1 MISSLLFVKN
11 LIFFELFIKMSLVIQ
26 MDTNDIKKQIDNE
39 NVNIEELSIS
49 ELKHLKNQAKSLTDK
64 RMKRKCTYKI
74 WDIVCVALLAVIS
87 NCDEWEEIEMFGI
100 KNKNWLRKFLLLTGG
115 IPSAQTY
122 ERVISLLEPD
132 EINKI
137 CVEFSNIL
145 TEINRKKKE
154 MYHFDG
160 KVEKGSSRKEGEI
173 KPLNVL
179 NVFSSKY
186 GICIDQEMIEEK
198 TNEITAIPKIIER
211 LNLKGV
217 VCTWDALNTQKE
229 NVKAVVEKGGDY
241 VVALKG
247 NQGNFYTD
255 VKDYFDED
263 KLLIISSGYEG
274 SYSLTREKS
283 HNRIITY
290 EYYQTEKVNWYFE
303 KDKWK
308 KLRSIGMV
316 RKTIEKNN
324 GEKVIEKRF
333 YISSLPRD
341 IATFS
346 EAIRGHWEVENKLHW
361 QMDYTFKC
369 DRNQT
374 VNKKALYN
382 LQIIKKFALNILNL
396 VKEDYKRSLKKIR
409 FLVGLGAE
417 EEIHNI
423 FYLLHKK
430 KQIFK

>member
-1 MISSLLFVKN
+1 
-11 LIFFELFIKMSLVIQ
+11 

-160 KVEKGSSRKEGEI
+160 KVEKGSSRKDGEI

>member
-11 LIFFELFIKMSLVIQ
+11 LIFFELFIKMSLVIK
-26 MDTNDIKKQIDNE
+26 MDTNDIKNQIDNK

-49 ELKHLKNQAKSLTDK
+49 ELRHLKNRAKSLTDK

-137 CVEFSNIL
+137 CIEFSNIL

-160 KVEKGSSRKEGEI
+160 KVEKGSSRKDGEI

-211 LNLKGV
+211 LNIKGV

-255 VKDYFDED
+255 VQDYFDED

-283 HNRIITY
+283 HSRIITY
-290 EYYQTEKVNWYFE
+290 EYYQTEKVNWYYE

-324 GEKVIEKRF
+324 GEKVTEKRY
-333 YISSLPRD
+333 YISSLSRD

-346 EAIRGHWEVENKLHW
+346 EAIRGHWKVENKLHW

>member
-1 MISSLLFVKN
+1 MNTK
-11 LIFFELFIKMSLVIQ
+11 
-26 MDTNDIKKQIDNE
+26 DIKNKINNE
-39 NVNIEELSIS
+39 SINIKDLSIS

-64 RMKRKCTYKI
+64 RMKRKCKYKI
-74 WDIVCVALLAVIS
+74 WDIVCVALLATIS
-87 NCDEWEEIEMFGI
+87 NCDEWEEIEMFAI
-100 KNKNWLRKFLLLTGG
+100 KNKEWLRKFLLLTGG

-122 ERVISLLEPD
+122 ERVISLLEPN

-145 TEINRKKKE
+145 TEANKKKKE

-160 KVEKGSSRKEGEI
+160 KVEKGSSRKDGKI

-186 GICIDQEMIEEK
+186 GICMEQEMIEEK

-217 VCTWDALNTQKE
+217 ICTWDALNTQKE

-241 VVALKG
+241 CVALKR

-255 VKDYFDED
+255 VQDYFDED

-274 SYSLTREKS
+274 SYLLSREKS
-283 HNRIITY
+283 HNQIITY

-303 KDKWK
+303 KDKWE

-316 RKTIEKNN
+316 RKTIEKDT
-324 GEKVIEKRF
+324 GEKVIEKRY
-333 YISSLPRD
+333 YISSLLRD

-369 DRNQT
+369 DKNQT
-374 VNKKALYN
+374 VNKKALFN

-409 FLVGLGAE
+409 FLVSLGAE

-423 FYLLHKK
+423 FYLLHRK
-430 KQIFK
+430 KQIFSE

>member
-1 MISSLLFVKN
+1 MVRRLLSVKN
-11 LIFFELFIKMSLVIQ
+11 LIFFELFIKMSLVIKK
-26 MDTNDIKKQIDNE
+26 DTNDIKNQIDNE

-49 ELKHLKNQAKSLTDK
+49 ELRHLKNRAKSLTDK
-64 RMKRKCTYKI
+64 RMKRKCKYKI
-74 WDIVCVALLAVIS
+74 WDIVCVALLAIIS

-137 CVEFSNIL
+137 CVEFSNLL
-145 TEINRKKKE
+145 TEANRKKKE

-160 KVEKGSSRKEGEI
+160 KVEKGSLRKDGEI

-217 VCTWDALNTQKE
+217 VCTWDTLNTQKE

-241 VVALKG
+241 VVVLKG

-255 VKDYFDED
+255 VQDYFDEN

-283 HNRIITY
+283 HSRIITN
-290 EYYQTEKVNWYFE
+290 EYYQTEKVNWYYE

-308 KLRSIGMV
+308 KLRSIWMV

-324 GEKVIEKRF
+324 REKVTEKRY
-333 YISSLPRD
+333 YISSLSRD

-396 VKEDYKRSLKKIR
+396 VKED
-409 FLVGLGAE
+409 
-417 EEIHNI
+417 
-423 FYLLHKK
+423 
-430 KQIFK
+430 

>member
-1 MISSLLFVKN
+1 
-11 LIFFELFIKMSLVIQ
+11 
-26 MDTNDIKKQIDNE
+26 
-39 NVNIEELSIS
+39 
-49 ELKHLKNQAKSLTDK
+49 
-64 RMKRKCTYKI
+64 
-74 WDIVCVALLAVIS
+74 
-87 NCDEWEEIEMFGI
+87 
-100 KNKNWLRKFLLLTGG
+100 
-115 IPSAQTY
+115 
-122 ERVISLLEPD
+122 
-132 EINKI
+132 
-137 CVEFSNIL
+137 
-145 TEINRKKKE
+145 
-154 MYHFDG
+154 
-160 KVEKGSSRKEGEI
+160 
-173 KPLNVL
+173 
-179 NVFSSKY
+179 
-186 GICIDQEMIEEK
+186 MIEEK

-255 VKDYFDED
+255 VQDYFDEN

-283 HNRIITY
+283 HSRIITY
-290 EYYQTEKVNWYFE
+290 EYYQTEKVNWYYE

-324 GEKVIEKRF
+324 GEKVTEKRY
-333 YISSLPRD
+333 YISSLSRD

-382 LQIIKKFALNILNL
+382 LQIIKKIALNILNL